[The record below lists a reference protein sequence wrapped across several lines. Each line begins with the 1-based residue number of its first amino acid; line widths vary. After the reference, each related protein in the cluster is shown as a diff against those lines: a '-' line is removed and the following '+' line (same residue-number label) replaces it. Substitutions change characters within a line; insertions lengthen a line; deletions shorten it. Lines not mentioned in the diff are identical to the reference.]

1 MSFVAWSKNVPDKM
15 VTNPQSSVIIS
26 AALCWSQ
33 SCIEHTR
40 DCNCALL
47 NLKKN
52 NSESENLIFRIFEMV
67 PIKTESNC
75 DGRTV
80 PNLEHNGTGK
90 NCK

>member
-1 MSFVAWSKNVPDKM
+1 MFDEESPISFVAWSKNVPDKM

-47 NLKKN
+47 N
-52 NSESENLIFRIFEMV
+52 F
-67 PIKTESNC
+67 
-75 DGRTV
+75 
-80 PNLEHNGTGK
+80 
-90 NCK
+90 

>member
-1 MSFVAWSKNVPDKM
+1 MFDEESPMSFVAWSKNVPDKM

-47 NLKKN
+47 NFKK
-52 NSESENLIFRIFEMV
+52 
-67 PIKTESNC
+67 KTI
-75 DGRTV
+75 V
-80 PNLEHNGTGK
+80 K
-90 NCK
+90 VKI